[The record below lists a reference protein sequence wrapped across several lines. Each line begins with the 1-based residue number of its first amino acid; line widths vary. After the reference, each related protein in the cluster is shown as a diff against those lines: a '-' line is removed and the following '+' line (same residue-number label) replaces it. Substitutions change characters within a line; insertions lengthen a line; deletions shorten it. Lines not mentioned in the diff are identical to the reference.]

1 MWDRYCFAVRDEIA
15 LAVARLFHHLDLF
28 RWCFIADINFVRMI
42 VLGFLFFIF
51 ISTAAGYETAFAT
64 LLTA

>member
-1 MWDRYCFAVRDEIA
+1 MRDRYSFAVGDEIA

-28 RWCFIADINFVRMI
+28 RWCLIADINFVRMI
-42 VLGFLFFIF
+42 VLSLLFFIF